1 MHKCI
6 YLVRLTALLTFI
18 SWILSIYIYIKFVAL
33 GLRCFQDCSYYYLNQ
48 NTYIAYWL
56 IESFAFL
63 CYFFTLIITVKKW
76 SSIGKGLKVYFLF
89 SLLVIAVLTVINIRY
104 LYEVPIKSYL
114 DFA

>member
-6 YLVRLTALLTFI
+6 NLVRLTAISTFI
-18 SWILSIYIYIKFVAL
+18 SWILSTYIYIKFIAL

-48 NTYIAYWL
+48 STYTAYWL
-56 IESFAFL
+56 IESLAFL
-63 CYFFTLIITVKKW
+63 CFIFTLIITVKKW
-76 SSIGKGLKVYFLF
+76 NSIGKGLKVYFLF
-89 SLLVIAVLTVINIRY
+89 SLLVIAVLTIINIRD